1 MGGVSKQKVAGGIS
15 DREAEVLAL
24 VGQHRSNAEIAAQ
37 LFISV
42 RTVETHVSSL
52 LRKVGVPDRRVL
64 ADRAADFAAPARV
77 NETASLLPSP
87 LTSFIGRAEERAAL
101 RAAVVANREVTA
113 LGPGGVGKTR
123 LALAVA
129 AELAGEFADG
139 VWFVDLVPVT
149 DAEMTGAAV
158 ARALGSGEQQG
169 RSLDDSVLAALA
181 DREVLLVLDNCEHL
195 REGVAPFVE
204 RLLARCPRVTVL
216 VTSRARLLVPFEQ
229 VYVVPPLSVGVPAVP
244 AAGESDAVA
253 LFSARASALGWP
265 VDPEQLEQVTEI
277 CRRLDGSA
285 LAIELAAARLP
296 TLGLD
301 GLTANLADPLRLLV
315 GGRRA
320 DDRHRSMR
328 AMLDWSQ
335 ALLEEPDRCLLRR
348 VAVFVAPFTAA
359 DAARVAG
366 YRPLEPA
373 AVADGL
379 ARLTEQSLLTAVM
392 SAAGTRYRVLTT
404 IRQYA
409 TEQLDA
415 AGELTEVSARHLRW
429 CTETGAT
436 LARELPDTTG
446 AWRAGFDA
454 AADDMRAAV
463 AWAEGQPA
471 YRQTAYELALSLAET
486 TFARNLVGESQ
497 RRYEQ
502 AAALAADP
510 AAAGAALRSAAAVAG
525 CRMDGAGMFH
535 LYRSA
540 AEVASNSGD
549 MAGAAADLATAAIT
563 VYRMSDTFA
572 EAPPTDAAAL
582 LLSQARKLAG
592 GDAVAE
598 AAVALAECGVL
609 ADTGDP
615 RHAEP
620 GSGLAEPMGL
630 AERAVELAAR
640 TGDRLVWSAALD
652 ALAAAQLWAGD
663 TFASAATTR
672 RRVESLV
679 GVPVTPA
686 SALERV
692 SALAEAA
699 DSCVGVG
706 DLVGARRWGGQLREL
721 PLLAERGDFATSRLL
736 VADALAGRV
745 EEVLAAAGRFG
756 DAWTLSGRAQ
766 APTLAPA
773 AAAVAM
779 VHGLR
784 GDGPARSE
792 WLAVAADLGV
802 AREQQVAYSA
812 VFDAVVL
819 LHEGRAGEALSRLA
833 AEPDDMDQRVVW
845 VWRHW
850 YFALRAESAVLA
862 GAPSARDHL
871 LRARTVVSGDPVAGA
886 IVDRAAALAEGS
898 SELLPVVAVAFEAAQ
913 CRYQRART
921 LLLAGGGP
929 AEAGAAELVELGCTV
944 PGSL

>member
-52 LRKVGVPDRRVL
+52 LRKVGVPDRRAL
-64 ADRAADFAAPARV
+64 ADRAADFAPAGRA
-77 NETASLLPSP
+77 NEITSPLPSP
-87 LTSFIGRAEERAAL
+87 LTSFVGRAGERAAL
-101 RAAVVANREVTA
+101 RAAVLANRQVTA
-113 LGPGGVGKTR
+113 LGPGGIGKTR

-129 AELAGEFADG
+129 ADLAGEFADG

-169 RSLDDSVLAALA
+169 RSLDDSVLTALA

-204 RLLARCPRVTVL
+204 RLLARCPDVTVL
-216 VTSRARLLVPFEQ
+216 VTSRARLVVPFEQ
-229 VYVVPPLSVGVPAVP
+229 VYVVPPLSVGEVTEP
-244 AAGESDAVA
+244 AAAGSDAVT
-253 LFSARASALGWP
+253 LFLDRAAALGWP
-265 VDPEQLEQVTEI
+265 VDQEQLERVTEI

-301 GLTANLADPLRLLV
+301 GLIASLADPLRLLV

-335 ALLEEPDRCLLRR
+335 ALLGEPDRCLLRR
-348 VAVFVAPFTAA
+348 AAVFVAPFTAA
-359 DAARVAG
+359 DAVRVAG

-379 ARLTEQSLLTAVM
+379 ARLTEQSLLTAVL
-392 SAAGTRYRVLTT
+392 SGSGTRYRVLTT
-404 IRQYA
+404 IRQYE
-409 TEQLDA
+409 TEQLDE
-415 AGELTEVSARHLRW
+415 AGERPEVLVRHLRW
-429 CTETGAT
+429 CTETGAA
-436 LARELPDTTG
+436 LARGLPDATG

-454 AADDMRAAV
+454 VADDMRAALG
-463 AWAEGQPA
+463 WAEGQPA
-471 YRQTAYELALSLAET
+471 HRDLAYELALSLAELA
-486 TFARNLVGESQ
+486 FARNLVGESQ

-510 AAAGAALRSAAAVAG
+510 VAGAAALRSAAATAG
-525 CRMDGAGMFH
+525 CRMDGAGMFR

-540 AEVASNSGD
+540 AEIALDAGD
-549 MAGAAADLATAAIT
+549 AAGAATDLATAAIT

-572 EAPPTDAAAL
+572 ESPPTDAAAL
-582 LLSQARKLAG
+582 LLSQARELAG
-592 GDAVAE
+592 GDAMAE
-598 AAVALAECGVL
+598 AAVALAECGVP
-609 ADTGDP
+609 ADTG
-615 RHAEP
+615 EP
-620 GSGLAEPMGL
+620 GAVGSAASGP
-630 AERAVELAAR
+630 AERAVELASR
-640 TGDRLVWSAALD
+640 TGDRLVRSAALD

-672 RRVESLV
+672 QRVEQLV
-679 GVPVTPA
+679 GVPVSPA
-686 SALERV
+686 SELERV
-692 SALAEAA
+692 NALAEAA
-699 DSCVGVG
+699 ESCLGVG
-706 DLVGARRWGGQLREL
+706 DLVGARRWGEQLRGL

-736 VADALAGRV
+736 VVDALAGRV
-745 EEVLAAAGRFG
+745 DDVLAAASRFC
-756 DAWTLSGRAQ
+756 DAWTLSGRAH

-784 GDGPARSE
+784 GDGPARAE

-802 AREQQVAYSA
+802 AREQQVAYRA

-819 LHEGRAGEALSRLA
+819 LHEGRAAEALSGLA
-833 AEPDDMDQRVVW
+833 AEPDEMDQRVVW

-862 GAPSARDHL
+862 GDPSAREHVVT
-871 LRARTVVSGDPVAGA
+871 ARTVVAGDPVAGA
-886 IVDRAAALAEGS
+886 IVDRAAALREGS
-898 SELLPVVAVAFEAAQ
+898 PELLPAVAAAFEAAQ
-913 CRYQRART
+913 CGYQRART
-921 LLLAGGGP
+921 LLLAGGGF
-929 AEAGAAELVELGCTV
+929 AAAGAAELAELGCTV
-944 PGSL
+944 PRSR